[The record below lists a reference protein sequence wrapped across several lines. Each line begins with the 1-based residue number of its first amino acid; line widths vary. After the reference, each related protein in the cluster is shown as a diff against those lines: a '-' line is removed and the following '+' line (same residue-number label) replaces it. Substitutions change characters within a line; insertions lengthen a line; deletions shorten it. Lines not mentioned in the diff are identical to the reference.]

1 MAKDIEKKMVDKLT
15 PLLNK
20 NEELEYVIYGEI
32 APTTKKIAISALLII
47 IAVIAIFSL
56 LDVHWAWQSIVMLV
70 IILIAIELFYKDV
83 YIGKFGKRL
92 FLCQLNAF
100 GKEELKQEVPLKHIH
115 YIDDRS
121 DDTHITIQ
129 LDFDGQ
135 KDFIIIRKKPRKKG
149 LLRQSVNMELL
160 EEDIFKKQKRK

>member
-1 MAKDIEKKMVDKLT
+1 MAKDIENKMNEKLN

-20 NEELEYVIYGEI
+20 GEELEYVIYGEI
-32 APTTKKIAISALLII
+32 APTTKKIIFSAVVII
-47 IAVIAIFSL
+47 IAVISIFSL
-56 LDVHWAWQSIVMLV
+56 LDVHWAWQTVVMLV

-92 FLCQLNAF
+92 FLCQINAF
-100 GKEELKQEVPLKHIH
+100 GKEELKQEIPLKHIR
-115 YIDDRS
+115 YMDDRS

-149 LLRQSVNMELL
+149 LIRQSINMDRL
-160 EEDIFKKQKRK
+160 EEDIFKKQKKK